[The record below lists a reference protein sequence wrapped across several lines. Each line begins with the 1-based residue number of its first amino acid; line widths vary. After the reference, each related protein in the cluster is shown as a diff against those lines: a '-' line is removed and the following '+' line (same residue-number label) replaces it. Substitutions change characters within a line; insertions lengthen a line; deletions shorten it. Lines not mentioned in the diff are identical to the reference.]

1 MTLAKVIGLHIRLLQ
16 YNAIKCYRVWWFFF
30 WNSSL
35 GYLYESMNSK
45 NIKKLLYR
53 HNFLKVDYIFEN
65 SFHQFEMWQQST
77 TSSHDKHSYESRNA
91 SSDIS
96 SPHFDMNEQIY
107 WVSKLSSINIMKFQT
122 PCAIWIWKGNWIFG
136 HIFSLRM
143 RQETARIKTFPPNK
157 STWMNR
163 ARIKKV

>member
-1 MTLAKVIGLHIRLLQ
+1 MTKKSYFLSAVVSGVSLKISWKSNFFSHSKLCTTVLILNGL
-16 YNAIKCYRVWWFFF
+16 
-30 WNSSL
+30 
-35 GYLYESMNSK
+35 
-45 NIKKLLYR
+45 
-53 HNFLKVDYIFEN
+53 
-65 SFHQFEMWQQST
+65 
-77 TSSHDKHSYESRNA
+77 YESRNA

-122 PCAIWIWKGNWIFG
+122 PSAIWIWKGNWIFG

-143 RQETARIKTFPPNK
+143 RQETARIKTFPPKK

-163 ARIKKV
+163 ARIKKVLNKTYCNKFIYSEKATKVWRNLQNCFESTK